1 MIKIKLTK
9 PQKDELEKYRKN
21 SSSSESEKALMVL
34 LSSEGLT
41 PKKISR
47 RLKKNPHTVRLWLK
61 RYIDEGING
70 LKRKIATGRPKTL
83 KLNCIDLVKEFID
96 QSPEI
101 FGYIESVWNVPLI
114 KDCLEKK
121 RAFKVSED
129 TIERSLKSLGY
140 TFKRPAKA
148 VGPKAP
154 SPEAKK
160 EAVQTILNEI
170 QKLIKT
176 NECEILALDESHFS
190 TEPYLV
196 KGWFKKNT
204 AVQDTRGELPPK
216 LHDIWMLKFKKQ
228 TFLLEKHEEI

>member
-1 MIKIKLTK
+1 M
-9 PQKDELEKYRKN
+9 
-21 SSSSESEKALMVL
+21 
-34 LSSEGLT
+34 
-41 PKKISR
+41 
-47 RLKKNPHTVRLWLK
+47 
-61 RYIDEGING
+61 
-70 LKRKIATGRPKTL
+70 
-83 KLNCIDLVKEFID
+83 
-96 QSPEI
+96 
-101 FGYIESVWNVPLI
+101 PLI